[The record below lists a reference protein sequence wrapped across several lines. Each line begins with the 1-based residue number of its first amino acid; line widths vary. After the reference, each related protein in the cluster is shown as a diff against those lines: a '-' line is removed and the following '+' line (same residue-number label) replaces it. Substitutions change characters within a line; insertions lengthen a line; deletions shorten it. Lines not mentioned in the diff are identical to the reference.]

1 MISNGQII
9 DHGYFHDRCM
19 NKREY
24 EDDTMRQYYEKGNV
38 FSYHMQI

>member
-9 DHGYFHDRCM
+9 DHVYFHDRCM

-24 EDDTMRQYYEKGNV
+24 EEHDET
-38 FSYHMQI
+38 IL